1 MDSVGVNKKSKL
13 SLDGKLN
20 FVYQIKK
27 NPSFKKEFFIFFP
40 FNFQDKE
47 IILGE
52 QSKNVVVVT
61 LLFGFCS
68 VVI

>member
-1 MDSVGVNKKSKL
+1 MESVGVNKKSKL

-27 NPSFKKEFFIFFP
+27 NPSFKNEFFIFP

-47 IILGE
+47 IILG
-52 QSKNVVVVT
+52 
-61 LLFGFCS
+61 G
-68 VVI
+68 

>member
-1 MDSVGVNKKSKL
+1 MESVGVNKKSKL

-20 FVYQIKK
+20 FICQIKK
-27 NPSFKKEFFIFFP
+27 ILALKMNSLFFS

-47 IILGE
+47 IILEG
-52 QSKNVVVVT
+52 QSKNAVVVT
-61 LLFGFCS
+61 LLFGPCS

>member
-1 MDSVGVNKKSKL
+1 MESVGVNKKNKL

-27 NPSFKKEFFIFFP
+27 NPSFKNEFFIFP

-47 IILGE
+47 IILGG
-52 QSKNVVVVT
+52 QSKNAVVVT
-61 LLFGFCS
+61 LLFGPRS